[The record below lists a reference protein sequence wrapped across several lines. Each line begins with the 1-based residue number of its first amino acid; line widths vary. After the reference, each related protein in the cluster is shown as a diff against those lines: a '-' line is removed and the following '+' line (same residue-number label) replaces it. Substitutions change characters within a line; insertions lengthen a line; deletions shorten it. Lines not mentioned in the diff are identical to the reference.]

1 MSISLVYYSNTF
13 ADWVTT
19 TNLVVNKVN
28 YFDTGDFIKSSGTS
42 IINVP
47 SAFTSTLD
55 ISGRTTYTSNVSFAA
70 GNVQFSNTANVMF
83 SVNTFFN
90 RELTSNNVVKLN
102 NVYANGNVWFG
113 NSSVISISNNS
124 LIANLNSELLGGR
137 NSSYYI
143 ELSNTGTT
151 QAQAAYSQA
160 NTGTTQAQAAFNQ
173 ANSAYNQA
181 NSFSTV
187 IAQAA
192 FTQANTG
199 VTQAQAA
206 FSRANSAYSQAN
218 TANTNAANASFLST
232 GTVATARLGSGTANS
247 TTYLRGDNS
256 WATVAGGGAT
266 LSDNLDTTTPLYIGL
281 SASSSGA
288 WTSAIVSTTKLYFTP
303 NTGTLSATIFN
314 SLSDITKKTNIN
326 KISNSIDLI
335 KQIDGVEFNWLD
347 NDKKSA
353 GVIAQELELILPHL
367 VTEENGTK
375 SVNYSGLTAYL
386 IECVKE
392 LSDKIENLEKK

>member
-19 TNLVVNKVN
+19 TNLVVNRVN

-151 QAQAAYSQA
+151 QAQAAYNQANTGVTQAQAAYNQANTGTTQAQAAFNQANTGTTQAQAAYSQA

-187 IAQAA
+187 ID
-192 FTQANTG
+192 
-199 VTQAQAA
+199 
-206 FSRANSAYSQAN
+206 R
-218 TANTNAANASFLST
+218 
-232 GTVATARLGSGTANS
+232 
-247 TTYLRGDNS
+247 
-256 WATVAGGGAT
+256 
-266 LSDNLDTTTPLYIGL
+266 
-281 SASSSGA
+281 
-288 WTSAIVSTTKLYFTP
+288 
-303 NTGTLSATIFN
+303 
-314 SLSDITKKTNIN
+314 
-326 KISNSIDLI
+326 
-335 KQIDGVEFNWLD
+335 
-347 NDKKSA
+347 
-353 GVIAQELELILPHL
+353 
-367 VTEENGTK
+367 K
-375 SVNYSGLTAYL
+375 SV
-386 IECVKE
+386 V
-392 LSDKIENLEKK
+392 

>member
-28 YFDTGDFIKSSGTS
+28 YFDTGDFIKSSGTLS
-42 IINVP
+42 INVP
-47 SAFTSTLD
+47 SAYTSTLD
-55 ISGRTTYTSNVSFAA
+55 ISGRTTYTSNVSFTA
-70 GNVQFSNTANVMF
+70 GNVQFSNTANAIF

-113 NSSVISISNNS
+113 NSSVISISNNA

-143 ELSNTGTT
+143 QLSNTGTT
-151 QAQAAYSQA
+151 QAQAAFNQA
-160 NTGTTQAQAAFNQ
+160 NTATTQAQAAFNQ

-187 IAQAA
+187 IAEAA
-192 FTQANTG
+192 FGQ
-199 VTQAQAA
+199 
-206 FSRANSAYSQAN
+206 ANSAFGQAN

-232 GTVATARLGSGTANS
+232 GTVPTARLGSGTANT

-256 WATVAGGGAT
+256 WANVIGGAT
-266 LSDNLDTTTPLYIGL
+266 LSDDVDSETPLYIGL
-281 SASSSGA
+281 SSSSSGA

-303 NTGTLSATIFN
+303 STGTLSATIFN

-335 KQIDGVEFNWLD
+335 KRVNGVEFDWID
-347 NDKKSA
+347 NQRKSA

-375 SVNYSGLTAYL
+375 SVNYSGLVAYL
-386 IECVKE
+386 VECVKE
-392 LSDKIENLEKK
+392 LSDKIEKLENK